1 MTAEMRMNEILNNM
15 HYCSKDLYRRDEM
28 LFEMNG
34 LEKEMINLTFN
45 REHADQGGLWIRDV
59 EDHLT
64 RLNEENGGIASE
76 ELEQFVTD
84 CIDFTNFRKGI
95 ISGYKGEEMTFN
107 KLSELKIENRVL
119 RNVELSDESAKTEL
133 DAVVLTPKAV
143 WIVEIKN
150 TKKDIFID
158 EHGQYYRTGEYL
170 RWDSDIGYKMRMKS
184 ELLAKLLHNEG
195 YDVPIKC
202 VVLFSN
208 NRIEVQNK
216 CKQFTT
222 CFLSQLNYLIE
233 ENMGEAVLKTT
244 DMNELAAKIGS
255 IVGTDT
261 FPIKTDVKKMKRDY
275 ATLMAKLEM
284 ANELATTTDDEPVV
298 DDDIQPEVPDMK
310 EAKSKRHPVLE
321 WVGRIARNPY
331 VRGGA
336 GSIAAA
342 GLIMLV
348 KTAIKRL

>member
-1 MTAEMRMNEILNNM
+1 MTAEMRMNEILNNI
-15 HYCSKDLYRRDEM
+15 HYCSKDLYRRDEI
-28 LFEMNG
+28 LSEMNG

-76 ELEQFVTD
+76 ELEQFVID

-107 KLSELKIENRVL
+107 KLNELRIENRVL
-119 RNVELSDESAKTEL
+119 RNVELSDGNSKTEL
-133 DAVVLTPKAV
+133 DAVVLTNKGV

-150 TKKDIFID
+150 TKKNIFID

-170 RWDSDIGYKMRMKS
+170 RWDSDIGYKMRVKS
-184 ELLAKLLHNEG
+184 ELLAKLLHAEG

-202 VVLFSN
+202 IVLFSN

-216 CKQFTT
+216 YKQFTT

-233 ENMGEAVLKTT
+233 ENAGENVLSTA
-244 DMNELAAKIGS
+244 DIDGLASKIDS
-255 IVGTDT
+255 IVGEDT
-261 FPIKTDVKKMKRDY
+261 FPIKTDVEKMKRDY

-284 ANELATTTDDEPVV
+284 ANELAATTDNEPVV
-298 DDDIQPEVPDMK
+298 DDDIQPEMPEMK
-310 EAKSKRHPVLE
+310 EATNERRPVLD
-321 WVGRIARNPY
+321 WIGRIARNPY

-342 GLIMLV
+342 GLIILV